1 MKSNKITIGLFIY
14 QAVFARTSEP
24 LETKKKNGNQSGKD
38 MTNKKI

>member
-24 LETKKKNGNQSGKD
+24 LETKKNGNQSGKD